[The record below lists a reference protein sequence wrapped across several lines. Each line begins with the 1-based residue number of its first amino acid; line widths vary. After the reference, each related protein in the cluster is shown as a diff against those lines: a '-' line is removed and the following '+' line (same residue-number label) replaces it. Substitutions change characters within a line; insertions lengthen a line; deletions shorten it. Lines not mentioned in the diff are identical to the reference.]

1 MQKVKSDMD
10 IKQKSLDAFIILNTI
25 IKNMRLYPPASARV
39 ADAVVRLHQYFLE
52 MLKTEKSLIFS
63 QSEKRILI
71 GGEPLSEQD
80 QGKWQVAAFLK
91 ILLEFGIQSIT
102 FDKGLEKDELSSFL
116 EILSKKAEV
125 LKGEGGLP
133 RMMKEK
139 NLTHIELNKKTTA
152 AAKKNQQIPSGDQEN
167 AGDPDFL
174 LLIFQSG
181 LVKLLEQKDNLSKIE
196 ISENLVKMISILD
209 KAARSLEKKDQDKL
223 SQQIWKSVTVLDYD
237 ILLHLKAQ
245 KIDQYFGGA
254 LAKYFASEIAGKK
267 AVKAPV
273 PEEVPV
279 KTQIPES
286 TTAPEKTSYQNQNL
300 NLKAP
305 VPEEV
310 PVKTQIPESTTAPEK
325 TSYQNQNLNLKAP
338 VPEEVPVKTQIPE
351 STTAPEKTSYQNQ
364 NLNLKAPVPEEVPV
378 KTQIPESTTA
388 RGKTSYQN
396 QNLNLKAPVPEDVP
410 VKTQIPES
418 TTARGKTSYQ
428 NQILNL
434 KEALRYLTNDYE
446 KAFLDTPLMLALPK
460 LFEQLDAQKDHETM
474 GIVISRLIGNLLSK
488 NADVR
493 FQASTALA
501 DICAGLSHE
510 RRNKLIEKLSARLT
524 DWIKMEPLAT
534 IPYKKICNH
543 LQDLVHAFILEGRF
557 AEALPIL
564 DVFINIS
571 AGFLEKNDKAR
582 EISSDIIRTLASQ
595 EHLNILFKAFN
606 TNNPSKQAES
616 GGVLVRLGDVA
627 RNHLLDILR
636 DKADSDDRVRI
647 MKLFIGVGKAAIPV
661 IRDRIGKT
669 APWYYLR
676 NLAYIL
682 GYIGNESSAST
693 FQPLLLHENN
703 RLRSEALKG
712 IYRTGGKERGAI
724 LLSALPLADDRF
736 KLNIIETLGNIKCV
750 EAVPELL
757 HMLKKRQSVD
767 KSLRADQEEII
778 CAALG
783 SIGSP
788 EALPALS
795 KIAKSTSFFLI
806 SPYAEKV
813 KVAAGIAV
821 VSIRKKQ
828 EEIAE
833 AMKATETAQEAKVA
847 EAVGE
852 DKVSI

>member
-1 MQKVKSDMD
+1 MD

-25 IKNMRLYPPASARV
+25 IKNMRLYPPSSARV
-39 ADAVVRLHQYFLE
+39 ADAIARLHQYFLE

-91 ILLEFGIQSIT
+91 IFFEFGIQSIT

-139 NLTHIELNKKTTA
+139 NLAHIELNKKTTA
-152 AAKKNQQIPSGDQEN
+152 AAKKNQQIPSGDNVVGDQVIHPMMRADPEAAGNPEGRQEN

-181 LVKLLEQKDNLSKIE
+181 LVKLLEQKDNLSKIQ

-209 KAARSLEKKDQDKL
+209 KAARSLEKKDQDKI
-223 SQQIWKSVTVLDYD
+223 SQQISKSVTVLDSD
-237 ILLHLKAQ
+237 IVLHLKAQ

-254 LAKYFASEIAGKK
+254 LAKYFASEIAGEK
-267 AVKAPV
+267 AV
-273 PEEVPV
+273 
-279 KTQIPES
+279 
-286 TTAPEKTSYQNQNL
+286 
-300 NLKAP
+300 
-305 VPEEV
+305 
-310 PVKTQIPESTTAPEK
+310 
-325 TSYQNQNLNLKAP
+325 
-338 VPEEVPVKTQIPE
+338 
-351 STTAPEKTSYQNQ
+351 
-364 NLNLKAPVPEEVPV
+364 KAPVPEEVPV

-396 QNLNLKAPVPEDVP
+396 QNLNLKAPVPEEVP
-410 VKTQIPES
+410 VKTPIPES
-418 TTARGKTSYQ
+418 TTAPEKTSYQ

-510 RRNKLIEKLSARLT
+510 RRNKLIEKLSARLI

-571 AGFLEKNDKAR
+571 AGILEKNDKAH

-627 RNHLLDILR
+627 RNRLLDILR

-647 MKLFIGVGKAAIPV
+647 MKLFIGIGKAAIPV

-767 KSLRADQEEII
+767 QSLRADQEEII